1 VVGEKIEFDPLYVII
16 EDLGLG
22 CANSIMSIV

>member
-1 VVGEKIEFDPLYVII
+1 MEKRVNRLVTYKLRDLVII

-22 CANSIMSIV
+22 LFER